1 VSTHRKS
8 DDSKVAREHGRPQ
21 FHSQHRQSIKVLTLT
36 LKLIELPGDVIQ
48 NTLNLGDGNIL
59 QRIDTTVRHLQGL
72 VQGHEA
78 GLQTGQL
85 DEHLHKVGKL
95 VPDVLNFLTAADEA
109 EGLVVGRGAGL
120 VQGEDGDLDA
130 GDVVDAGP
138 DPDPGRHGTL
148 GHLVLEVARG
158 ILGLGQRE
166 EGRGGV
172 RRHVGLGLGNCFG
185 IVTEFYLRRK
195 AACGEVDIN
204 KQAYE

>member
-1 VSTHRKS
+1 MYTEKRQCKGSATAQSSPVQHSI
-8 DDSKVAREHGRPQ
+8 KV
-21 FHSQHRQSIKVLTLT
+21 KVLTLT

-59 QRIDTTVRHLQGL
+59 QRIHTAVGHLQGL
-72 VQGHEA
+72 VQGHET

-85 DEHLHKVGKL
+85 DEHFHKVGEL
-95 VPDVLNFLTAADEA
+95 VANVLNFLAAADEA

-158 ILGLGQRE
+158 VLGLGQRE

-172 RRHVGLGLGNCFG
+172 GRHVGLGFGDCFG
-185 IVTEFYLRRK
+185 IVTEFYLRKHAVWR
-195 AACGEVDIN
+195 GWV
-204 KQAYE
+204 